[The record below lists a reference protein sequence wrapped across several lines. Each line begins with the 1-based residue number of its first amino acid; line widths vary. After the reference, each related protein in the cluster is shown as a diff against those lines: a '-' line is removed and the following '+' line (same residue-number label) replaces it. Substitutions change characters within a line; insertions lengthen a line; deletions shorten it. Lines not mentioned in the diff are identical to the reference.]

1 MPACANCGAENSAG
15 VKFCGECGTAL
26 MRICPACSA
35 ANEPGRKFCGECG
48 TALGETPTLEVAPAV
63 TAPAKEPVPP
73 TAAEPVTERRLVS
86 VLFADL
92 VGFTTLS
99 ESRDPEEVRELL
111 SRYFG
116 TCRRLIGLYGGV
128 VEKFIGD
135 AVMAVWGTPVATEDD
150 AERAVRT
157 ALDLVAAVQALGQE
171 AGIDGLRAR
180 AGVLTG
186 EAAVNTAAV
195 GEGMVAG
202 DLVNTASRVQS
213 VAEPGLVF
221 VGEATRRATEGTV
234 VYEPAGSF
242 ELKGKEGETPLWC
255 ALRVVSGRGGSLK
268 SEGLEAPFVG
278 RDRELRQI
286 KDLFHV
292 CAEEGRAQ
300 LVSVTGIAGIG
311 KSRLAWEFYK
321 YFDGIAQTVYWHRG
335 RCLAYGEGVTY
346 WALADMVRWRC
357 GIAEDDP
364 QEEALKKL
372 QAALDEHLLDP
383 EERRFVE
390 PRLAQLL
397 ALGEG
402 ASHERQ
408 DLFAAWR
415 LFFERLAD
423 TYPTILAFEDMQWAD
438 SSLLDFVE
446 YLLEW
451 SRDKPLFVV
460 TMARPELLE
469 KRPNW
474 GAGHRN
480 FTSLYLEPLSEQA
493 MQELLIG
500 LVPGLPPSLRSQILA
515 RAEGVPLYA
524 VETVR
529 MLLDRGLLVV
539 DGSAYKV
546 VGEIETLEVPETLHA
561 LIAARLDGLSPDERR
576 IIGDAAVLG
585 KTFSPQALAV
595 LSGLETEALDLLL
608 TAMVRREVLGLQS
621 DPRSPEQGQYTFLQ
635 DLLRH
640 VAYETLPKRERR
652 EKHLAAAEH
661 ISATLGEDEVAEVIA
676 SHLLNAYRLDP
687 DAPDAVPLRDR
698 ARGGLFRAG
707 ERAES
712 LGAATE
718 ARRYFEQAAELALE
732 PAAHA
737 AASVRAGQMAG
748 AAGDTEGAA
757 GLYEQAI
764 GLYESA
770 GETHAAARASTWLA
784 GVEQGSGQIE
794 HAIKRMEEAYALIGE
809 DEPDEDLVFLILR
822 LGAAHYFVGKPQR
835 AAELIERGLD
845 LAEALKL
852 PESLVRGWNSRA
864 MIIAARRPEEARG
877 LYQLALDTALA
888 HELYRPGRASL
899 AFLADLG
906 FQGDRYSESLAHLE
920 QSLTLA
926 RRIGSRPGEW
936 FALSESTYALTM
948 LGRWDEALTRLAEIP
963 DEQIG
968 KDSDLLSPASG
979 ILEIYVHRGQLDQAR
994 QLLSRHEEL
1003 SRSGDAQVVS
1013 IYQPALAAVR
1023 LAEGDFRAALGA
1035 GEQAVAARDKFGI
1048 AAQGVKLGFLH
1059 ALEAARSLGD
1069 EAKLKE
1075 LLEIV
1080 ETFPIGLCPPFLD
1093 ATAHRFRA
1101 HLAGDD
1107 PGADRHFTAAEV
1119 GLRALELP
1127 FHLAVV
1133 RLEHGEWLMARG
1145 RPDDARS
1152 LLTEARETFGH
1163 LEARPW
1169 LERLERAEA
1178 GAPAET
1184 VA

>member
-1 MPACANCGAENSAG
+1 
-15 VKFCGECGTAL
+15 
-26 MRICPACSA
+26 
-35 ANEPGRKFCGECG
+35 
-48 TALGETPTLEVAPAV
+48 
-63 TAPAKEPVPP
+63 VP
-73 TAAEPVTERRLVS
+73 AEPATERRLVS

-111 SRYFG
+111 SRYFD

-157 ALDLVAAVQALGQE
+157 GLDLVAAVQALGQE
-171 AGIDGLRAR
+171 IGAEDLRAR

-186 EAAVNTAAV
+186 EAAVNLAAV

-213 VAEPGLVF
+213 VAEPGSVF

-234 VYEPAGSF
+234 VYESAGSF
-242 ELKGKEGETPLWC
+242 ELKGKEGELPLWR
-255 ALRVVSGRGGSLK
+255 ALRVVSGLGGSLK

-292 CAEEGRAQ
+292 CADEGRAQ

-321 YFDGIAQTVYWHRG
+321 YFDGIAQSVYWHRG

-346 WALADMVRWRC
+346 WALADMVRMRC
-357 GIAEDDP
+357 RIAEDDP
-364 QEEALKKL
+364 QDEALRKL

-390 PRLAQLL
+390 PRLGQLL

-402 ASHERQ
+402 APHERQ

-423 TYPTILAFEDMQWAD
+423 TYPTVLAFEDMQWAD

-460 TMARPELLE
+460 TLARPELLE

-493 MQELLIG
+493 MQELLLG
-500 LVPGLPPSLRSQILA
+500 LVPGLPPSLRTQILQ

-529 MLLDRGLLVV
+529 MLLDRGLLVEE
-539 DGSAYKV
+539 GSVYKV
-546 VGEIETLEVPETLHA
+546 VGEVETLEVPETLHA
-561 LIAARLDGLSPDERR
+561 LIAARLDGLAPEERR
-576 IIGDAAVLG
+576 LLGDAAVLG
-585 KTFSPQALAV
+585 KTFAPQALAA
-595 LSGLETEALDLLL
+595 LSGLESDRLEQLLSG
-608 TAMVRREVLGLQS
+608 MVRREVLGLQS

-652 EKHLAAAEH
+652 DKHLAAAEH
-661 ISATLGEDEVAEVIA
+661 LANTLGEEEVAEVIA
-676 SHLLNAYRLDP
+676 SHLLDAYRLDP
-687 DAPDAVPLRDR
+687 DAADSDTLRPR
-698 ARGGLFRAG
+698 AHESLLRAG
-707 ERAES
+707 SRAS
-712 LGAATE
+712 SVGAATE
-718 ARRYFEQAAELALE
+718 ARRYFEQAAELTSEPREKAEAL
-732 PAAHA
+732 
-737 AASVRAGQMAG
+737 SRAGEMAST
-748 AAGDTEGAA
+748 AGDSDSAYR
-757 GLYEQAI
+757 LFEQAI
-764 GLYESA
+764 GLYESV
-770 GETHAAARASTWLA
+770 GDTHAAARALSWL
-784 GVEQGSGQIE
+784 GLVEQRLGRGERAIE
-794 HAIKRMEEAYALIGE
+794 RLEQAYAVIGE
-809 DEPDEDLVFLILR
+809 DEPDADIALMVTR
-822 LGAAHYFVGKPQR
+822 LGSAHFFTGNLER
-835 AAELIERGLD
+835 GEELIDRALD
-845 LAEALKL
+845 LAEALQL
-852 PESLVRGWNSRA
+852 AEPLVRSWQVRA
-864 MIIAARRPEEARG
+864 MIVSPRRPEEARG
-877 LYQLALDTALA
+877 LHQLALDVALSN
-888 HELYRPGRASL
+888 ELFERASVSCANL
-899 AFLADLG
+899 SDLG
-906 FQGDRYSESLAHLE
+906 FRRDRYEESLAHLE
-920 QSLTLA
+920 QARELA
-926 RRIGSRPGEW
+926 QRVGSPSEEW
-936 FALSESTYALTM
+936 YDLSEMTYALTM
-948 LGRWDEALTRLAEIP
+948 LGRWNEALARFAEIPEEQLGTTTELGSPLTGIVQLHVHRGDLVQARALLARYDELGHSEDVQLQGAYHAALAAIRLAEQ
-963 DEQIG
+963 DHQEALNAAQRAF
-968 KDSDLLSPASG
+968 ASR
-979 ILEIYVHRGQLDQAR
+979 EAH
-994 QLLSRHEEL
+994 
-1003 SRSGDAQVVS
+1003 
-1013 IYQPALAAVR
+1013 
-1023 LAEGDFRAALGA
+1023 
-1035 GEQAVAARDKFGI
+1035 GI
-1048 AAQGVKLGFLH
+1048 ANQNAKQGFLL
-1059 ALEAARSLGD
+1059 ALEAARALGD
-1069 EAKLKE
+1069 ATTIGT

-1080 ETFPIGLCPPFLD
+1080 EALPPGLRPPLLE

-1101 HLAGDD
+1101 YLAGDD
-1107 PGADRHFTAAEV
+1107 PGADRNFTAAET

-1127 FHLAVV
+1127 FYLAVV
-1133 RLEHGEWLMARG
+1133 QLEHAEWLMALGQPDDG
-1145 RPDDARS
+1145 RP
-1152 LLTEARETFGH
+1152 LLAEARETFER
-1163 LEARPW
+1163 LEAKPW
-1169 LERLERAEA
+1169 LERLDNLMSST
-1178 GAPAET
+1178 PAET

>member
-1 MPACANCGAENSAG
+1 VAVCASCGRENREGRKFCVGCGRPLAVELKCPTCGAPYEPDER
-15 VKFCGECGTAL
+15 FCGDCGTAL
-26 MRICPACSA
+26 AS
-35 ANEPGRKFCGECG
+35 
-48 TALGETPTLEVAPAV
+48 TSAPAAV
-63 TAPAKEPVPP
+63 AIAHAEAPVA
-73 TAAEPVTERRLVS
+73 ERRLVS

-111 SRYFG
+111 SRYFD

-157 ALDLVAAVQALGQE
+157 SLDLVAAVQALGQE
-171 AGIDGLRAR
+171 AGIDGLRVR

-213 VAEPGLVF
+213 VAEPGSVF

-234 VYEPAGSF
+234 VYESAGSF
-242 ELKGKEGETPLWC
+242 ELKGKEGETPLWR

-292 CAEEGRAQ
+292 CAEERRAQ

-321 YFDGIAQTVYWHRG
+321 YFDGIAQTIYWHRG

-357 GIAEDDP
+357 GIAEDDQ
-364 QEEALKKL
+364 QEEALQKL
-372 QAALDEHLLDP
+372 NAALDEHLLDP

-397 ALGEG
+397 ALAEG
-402 ASHERQ
+402 ASNDRQ

-438 SSLLDFVE
+438 ASLLDFVE

-469 KRPNW
+469 KRPTW

-500 LVPGLPPSLRSQILA
+500 LVPGLPSPLRNKILE

-529 MLLDRGLLVV
+529 MLLDRGLLVEDDSV
-539 DGSAYKV
+539 YKV
-546 VGEIETLEVPETLHA
+546 VGEVETLEVPETLHA

-576 IIGDAAVLG
+576 LLGDAAVLG
-585 KTFSPQALAV
+585 KTFTPQALGA
-595 LSGLETEALDLLL
+595 LSGLEPDRLEELL
-608 TAMVRREVLGLQS
+608 TTMVRREVLGLQS

-661 ISATLGEDEVAEVIA
+661 LAAALGEDEVAEVIA
-676 SHLLNAYRLDP
+676 SHLLDAYRLEP
-687 DAPDAVPLRDR
+687 DAADGEGLRR
-698 ARGGLFRAG
+698 QAHEALLRAG
-707 ERAES
+707 ERAAS
-712 LGAATE
+712 LGASTE
-718 ARRYFEQAAELALE
+718 AQRYFEQAGGLASE
-732 PAAHA
+732 PKEQAGAF
-737 AASVRAGQMAG
+737 SRAGEMALATG
-748 AAGDTEGAA
+748 ETEGVVSELFERAIQLYETAGD
-757 GLYEQAI
+757 
-764 GLYESA
+764 
-770 GETHAAARASTWLA
+770 THAAARASSMLA
-784 GVEQGSGQIE
+784 TAEQRGGHIDQGIQ
-794 HAIKRMEEAYALIGE
+794 RMEEAYALIAE
-809 DEPDEDLVFLILR
+809 DEPDADLAFLILR
-822 LGAAHYFVGKPQR
+822 LGGAHFFAGNLER
-835 AAELIERGLD
+835 AAELTERGLD
-845 LAEALKL
+845 LAEALQL
-852 PESLVRGWNSRA
+852 PEILIRGWTYRGRN
-864 MIIAARRPEEARG
+864 IAHRRPEEARS
-877 LYQLALDTALA
+877 LFKLARDTALT
-888 HELYRPGRASL
+888 HEHYQQASSATAQL
-899 AFLADLG
+899 SDLG
-906 FQGDRYSESLAHLE
+906 FHRDRYSESLANLE
-920 QSLTLA
+920 QALAIA
-926 RRIGSRPGEW
+926 RRIGNRPGEW
-936 FALSESTYALTM
+936 FALSEMTYALAM
-948 LGRWDEALTRLAEIP
+948 LGRWEESLARLAEIP
-963 DEQIG
+963 EEQIG
-968 KDSDLLSPASG
+968 NESNLLSPITG
-979 ILEIYVHRGQLDQAR
+979 ILEIYLHRGQLDSAR
-994 QLLSRHEEL
+994 RLLGRYDDL
-1003 SRSGDAQVVS
+1003 ARSGDVQAES
-1013 IYQPALAAVR
+1013 GYQPALAAVR
-1023 LAEGDFRAALGA
+1023 LAEGNHRDALAAA
-1035 GEQAVAARDKFGI
+1035 EQGFATREKLGI
-1048 AAQGVKLGFLH
+1048 AAQGSKLSFLH
-1059 ALEAARSLGD
+1059 ALEAAHALGD
-1069 EAKLKE
+1069 EAKLNQ
-1075 LLEIV
+1075 LLETV
-1080 ETFPIGLCPPFLD
+1080 EALPAGLRAPFLD
-1093 ATAHRFRA
+1093 ATARRFRA
-1101 HLAGDD
+1101 HLLRDD
-1107 PGADRHFTAAEV
+1107 PGADRHFTAAAAQ
-1119 GLRALELP
+1119 LRAIELP
-1127 FHLAVV
+1127 FHVAVV
-1133 RLEHGEWLMARG
+1133 QLEHGEWLTARG
-1145 RPDDARS
+1145 RPDDAQP
-1152 LLTEARETFGH
+1152 LLAEARDTFER
-1163 LEARPW
+1163 LQAVPW
-1169 LERLERAEA
+1169 LDRVDAVAPGAAAEV
-1178 GAPAET
+1178 G
-1184 VA
+1184 V

>member
-1 MPACANCGAENSAG
+1 MVLCASCGRENREGRKFCVGCGQSLAVELACPSCGAPYEPDES
-15 VKFCGECGTAL
+15 FCGDCGTAL
-26 MRICPACSA
+26 VA
-35 ANEPGRKFCGECG
+35 
-48 TALGETPTLEVAPAV
+48 APAV
-63 TAPAKEPVPP
+63 APTP
-73 TAAEPVTERRLVS
+73 TAEPVVAERRLVS

-99 ESRDPEEVRELL
+99 EGRDPEEVRELL
-111 SRYFG
+111 SRYFD
-116 TCRRLIGLYGGV
+116 TCRRLVELYGGV

-171 AGIDGLRAR
+171 AGVDGLRAR

-213 VAEPGLVF
+213 VAEPGSVF
-221 VGEATRRATEGTV
+221 VGEAARRATEGTI

-255 ALRVVSGRGGSLK
+255 ALRVVSGRAGSLK

-292 CAEEGRAQ
+292 CAEEQRAQ

-321 YFDGIAQTVYWHRG
+321 YFDGIVQTIYWHRG

-357 GIAEDDP
+357 GIVEDEEPD
-364 QEEALKKL
+364 EALRKL
-372 QAALDEHLLDP
+372 NAALEEHLLDS

-402 ASHERQ
+402 ATHDRQ

-438 SSLLDFVE
+438 ASLLDFVE

-451 SRDKPLFVV
+451 SRDKPLFVL
-460 TMARPELLE
+460 TLARPELLE
-469 KRPNW
+469 KRPTW

-493 MQELLIG
+493 MQELLVG
-500 LVPGLPPSLRSQILA
+500 LVPGLPSTLRKQILE

-529 MLLDRGLLVV
+529 MLLDRGLLVE
-539 DGSAYKV
+539 DGSAYNV
-546 VGEIETLEVPETLHA
+546 VGEVETLEVPETLHA

-576 IIGDAAVLG
+576 LLGDAAVLG
-585 KTFSPQALAV
+585 KTFTPQAVAA
-595 LSGLETEALDLLL
+595 LSGFDGERLEELL
-608 TAMVRREVLGLQS
+608 TSLVRREVLGLQS

-661 ISATLGEDEVAEVIA
+661 LAASLGEDEVAEVIA
-676 SHLLNAYRLDP
+676 AHLLDAYRLDS
-687 DAPDAVPLRDR
+687 DGAESELLRRR
-698 ARGGLFRAG
+698 AYQALLRAG
-707 ERAES
+707 ERAAS
-712 LGAATE
+712 LGASAE
-718 ARRYFEQAAELALE
+718 AQRYFKNAAELAPE
-732 PAAHA
+732 PLDQ
-737 AASVRAGQMAG
+737 AASLSRAGEMAMAVG
-748 AAGDTEGAA
+748 ETEHAFA
-757 GLYEQAI
+757 LFEQAI
-764 GLYESA
+764 ALYGSA
-770 GETHAAARASTWLA
+770 GDTHAAARVSAWVAL
-784 GVEQGSGQIE
+784 GEQQLGQPERAIE
-794 HAIKRMEEAYALIGE
+794 RMENTYAVVGD
-809 DEPDEDLVFLILR
+809 DEPDADLAFLILR
-822 LGAAHYFVGKPQR
+822 LGQAHNFAGNRER
-835 AAELIERGLD
+835 ATELIERGLD
-845 LAEALKL
+845 LAEALHHAEL
-852 PESLVRGWNSRA
+852 LAQGWTAKATLISP
-864 MIIAARRPEEARG
+864 RRPAEARG
-877 LYQLALDTALA
+877 LFRLAMDTALA
-888 HELYRPGRASL
+888 HELYRRASGASANL
-899 AFLADLG
+899 SDLG
-906 FQGDRYSESLAHLE
+906 FQWDRYADSLGHLE
-920 QSLTLA
+920 QVLAFA
-926 RRIGSRPGEW
+926 RRIGDRAYEW
-936 FALSESTYALTM
+936 FALSEMPYALTM
-948 LGRWDEALTRLAEIP
+948 LGRWEEALVRFAEIP

-968 KDSDLLSPASG
+968 TIIDVGGLLNSVAE
-979 ILEIYVHRGQLDQAR
+979 LYLHRGQLSEAR
-994 QLLSRHEEL
+994 ELVARFEEL
-1003 SRSGDAQVVS
+1003 ARSSDRQMVGN
-1013 IYQPALAAVR
+1013 YQAAVAAVR
-1023 LAEGDFRAALGA
+1023 LAEGNNREALTAA
-1035 GEQAVAARDKFGI
+1035 EQAFATREALGI
-1048 AAQGVKLGFLH
+1048 AAQSAKFGLIH
-1059 ALEAARSLGD
+1059 ALEAALALGNT
-1069 EAKLKE
+1069 AKVNE
-1075 LLEIV
+1075 LLEV
-1080 ETFPIGLCPPFLD
+1080 FEALPPGLRPPLLE

-1101 HLAGDD
+1101 HLAGED
-1107 PGADRHFTAAEV
+1107 PGADRHFSAAAAQ
-1119 GLRALELP
+1119 LRSLELP
-1127 FHLAVV
+1127 FLLAVV
-1133 RLEHGEWLMARG
+1133 ELEHGGWLTERG
-1145 RPDDARS
+1145 RLDDAKT
-1152 LLTEARETFGH
+1152 LLAEARETFER
-1163 LEARPW
+1163 LQAQPW
-1169 LERLERAEA
+1169 LERVDAVA
-1178 GAPAET
+1178 SGAPAE
-1184 VA
+1184 VPA